1 MMRLLLRLFIRWAA
15 CFALGLAV
23 AFMLLLGLMFCGQF
37 DLIKGLQ
44 LTGQPLAQLSLA
56 LLPEAFWESLS
67 GLANAAQN
75 REVQS
80 FVGLCTALGQVGLLL
95 ALGFFRLWYVR

>member
-1 MMRLLLRLFIRWAA
+1 MMRLLMQFSA

-23 AFMLLLGLMFCGQF
+23 AFMVLLGLMFCGQF

-44 LTGQPLAQLSLA
+44 LTGQPMAQLSLV
-56 LLPEAFWESLS
+56 LLPDAFWD
-67 GLANAAQN
+67 GLTGQVNATQSQA
-75 REVQS
+75 VQS
-80 FVGLCTALGQVGLLL
+80 FLSLCTALGQVGLLL